1 MSNALSF
8 NVRPGDLA
16 KIKTELN
23 KFTIAAQDA
32 IVRKAARRFADDEIS
47 RLAPKNLATLPPRD
61 AKKKIKIFKSG
72 VVWIAVGYKTG
83 RGNFD
88 DVAGRARRKAY
99 DLEGTGWRSH
109 FTELGFHT
117 WAKGMYH
124 ERLDPSFVPVS
135 RQQRTAWRKGLIRG
149 KGKAWKRGL
158 KHRGR
163 GVYHRG
169 TRASELTHYMMA
181 PKILQYINEVLRVEI
196 ERRTALLGKRA

>member
-32 IVRKAARRFADDEIS
+32 IVRKAARNFANDEIA
-47 RLAPKNLATLPPRD
+47 RLAPRNKDLAPRD
-61 AKKKIKIFKSG
+61 AKRKIKIFKSG
-72 VVWIAVGYKTG
+72 VVWLAVGYRMGGGDFSLLQG
-83 RGNFD
+83 R
-88 DVAGRARRKAY
+88 VRRKAY
-99 DLEGTGWRSH
+99 DAAGTGWRSH
-109 FTELGFHT
+109 FAELGFHT

-124 ERLDPSFVPVS
+124 ERLDPAFVPGS

-169 TRASELTHYMMA
+169 TRASELVHAMMA
-181 PKILQYINEVLRVEI
+181 PKLLQYLNSALRYEI